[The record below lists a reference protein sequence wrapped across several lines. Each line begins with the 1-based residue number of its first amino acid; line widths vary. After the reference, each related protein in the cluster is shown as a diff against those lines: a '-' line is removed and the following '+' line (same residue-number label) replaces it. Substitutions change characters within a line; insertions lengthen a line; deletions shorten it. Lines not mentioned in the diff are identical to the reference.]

1 MSTAAAVVERNALER
16 AIVLVCSAVLW
27 VTTTVIFVILSANTM
42 LRYASGSSLQW
53 ANEVP
58 ELLFPWL
65 VMAGVVLA
73 SEKGAHIA
81 TVFLVDAVGAG
92 ARRLIAV
99 VSWLTVA
106 VLYAVL
112 VQATWGMLEIVH
124 DERTPIL
131 QIPGSVTY
139 TCVLV
144 GMALIAV
151 LALQAAWRAWRGQ
164 SVIHDA
170 HEPGA
175 QAAQG

>member
-1 MSTAAAVVERNALER
+1 MDAQVVERNALER
-16 AIVLVCSAVLW
+16 AIVFVCSAVLW
-27 VTTTVIFVILSANTM
+27 VTTLVIFAILSANTL
-42 LRYASGSSLQW
+42 LRYASGTSLQW

-65 VMAGVVLA
+65 VVAGVVLA

-81 TVFLVDAVGAG
+81 TVFLVDAVSEGT
-92 ARRLIAV
+92 RRLIAI
-99 VSWLTVA
+99 VSWVTVA

-112 VQATWGMLEIVH
+112 VRATWGLLEIVH

-131 QIPGSVTY
+131 RVPGSVTY
-139 TCVLV
+139 ACVMV
-144 GMALIAV
+144 GMGLIAL
-151 LALQAAWRAWRGQ
+151 LALLAAWRAWRG
-164 SVIHDA
+164 VRVNRDA